1 MATVRSYRDLD
12 IWHKAMDLAVAVY
25 QQTREYPKDEQFG
38 LTAQTRRAATSVSAN
53 IAEGQ
58 ARRHTRE
65 FRNFLS
71 IALGSLAEL
80 ETHLEM
86 ACRLEYMASGRLES
100 LLSSS
105 NELGRMIHG
114 LRRSLAARS

>member
-1 MATVRSYRDLD
+1 MPSVKSYRELE
-12 IWHKAMDLAVAVY
+12 IWRKAMDLAVAVY
-25 QQTREYPKDEQFG
+25 GRTREYPKDEQFG
-38 LTAQTRRAATSVSAN
+38 LSAQTRRAATAVPAN

-58 ARRHTRE
+58 ARRHTAE

-86 ACRLEYMASGRLES
+86 ACRLGYMTPEDLEG

-114 LRRSLAARS
+114 LRRSLARRG